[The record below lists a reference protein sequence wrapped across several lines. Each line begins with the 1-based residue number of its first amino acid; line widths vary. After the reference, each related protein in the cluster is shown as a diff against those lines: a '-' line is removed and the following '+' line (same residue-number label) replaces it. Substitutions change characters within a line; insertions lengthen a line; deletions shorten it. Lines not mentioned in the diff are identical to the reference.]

1 MRAKYIDIASFYERR
16 MHVTAQSTN
25 LESVPATN
33 NHQQQ
38 QSSALESVVSGS
50 NLNSSRPK
58 KTTTTTT
65 SSLLSSVDGIKQQQQ
80 QHGTTNLDDEVS
92 FIFRVFFS
100 ASLNLRSS
108 HIFLYTYILY

>member
-1 MRAKYIDIASFYERR
+1 VRAKYIDIASFYERR

-38 QSSALESVVSGS
+38 QSSASESVVSGS
-50 NLNSSRPK
+50 NLNSSRSK
-58 KTTTTTT
+58 KTTATT

-92 FIFRVFFS
+92 YFVYNFFGLTKSSLFI
-100 ASLNLRSS
+100 
-108 HIFLYTYILY
+108 IFVYCVY